1 MVEVKKLHKS
11 FGGVEVLKGIDFS
24 LEKGE
29 IVSIIGPSG
38 SGKSTFLRCLN
49 YLEVPTKGSI
59 TIDDLRL
66 EASNHK
72 KKDIV
77 VFRQKTSMVFQNY
90 NLFKNKTALE
100 NITEALIIVKKI
112 DKRLADK
119 KGKEI
124 IKKIG
129 LEGKEGFYPNELS
142 GGQQQRIG
150 IGRAMALENKLI
162 LLDEPTSALDP
173 ELVGEVL
180 DLIRLLVS
188 ENISMIIVT
197 HEMKFAREV
206 SDRVIFME
214 DGMIIECGT
223 PNEILVS
230 PKNKRIESFLG
241 KSFSEHIV

>member
-1 MVEVKKLHKS
+1 MNRTNILEVKELHKS
-11 FGGVEVLKGIDFS
+11 FGELEVLKGIDFS

-29 IVSIIGPSG
+29 IVSIVGPSG

-49 YLEVPTKGSI
+49 YLEEPTKGSI
-59 TIDDLRL
+59 TIDSLRQ
-66 EASNHK
+66 EANNHK

-77 VFRQKTSMVFQNY
+77 AFRKKSSMVFQNY

-100 NITEALIIVKKI
+100 NITEALIIVQKI
-112 DKRLADK
+112 DKRSADK
-119 KGKEI
+119 KGREI

-129 LEGKEGFYPNELS
+129 LEGKEGFYPSELS

-150 IGRAMALENKLI
+150 IGRAMALENKVL

-173 ELVGEVL
+173 ELVVEVL

-188 ENISMIIVT
+188 EHISMIIVT

-214 DGMIIECGT
+214 DGVIVDQGT

-241 KSFSEHIV
+241 KTS

>member
-1 MVEVKKLHKS
+1 MNRTNILEVKELHKS
-11 FGGVEVLKGIDFS
+11 FGELEVLKGIDFS
-24 LEKGE
+24 LQKGE
-29 IVSIIGPSG
+29 IVSIVGPSG

-49 YLEVPTKGSI
+49 YLEEPTKGSI
-59 TIDDLRL
+59 TIDNLRQ

-77 VFRQKTSMVFQNY
+77 AFRQKTSMVFQNY

-100 NITEALIIVKKI
+100 NITEALIIVQKI
-112 DKRLADK
+112 DKKTADK
-119 KGKEI
+119 KGREI

-129 LEGKEGFYPNELS
+129 LEGKEDFYPSELS

-150 IGRAMALENKLI
+150 IGRAMALENKVI

-188 ENISMIIVT
+188 EHISMIIVT

-214 DGMIIECGT
+214 DGVIVDQGT
-223 PNEILVS
+223 PDEILVS
-230 PKNKRIESFLG
+230 PKNKRIETFLG
-241 KSFSEHIV
+241 KI

>member
-1 MVEVKKLHKS
+1 MNRTNILEVKELHKS
-11 FGGVEVLKGIDFS
+11 FGELEVLKGIDFS

-29 IVSIIGPSG
+29 IVSIVGPSG

-49 YLEVPTKGSI
+49 YLEEPTKGSI
-59 TIDDLRL
+59 TIDSLRQ
-66 EASNHK
+66 EANNHK

-77 VFRQKTSMVFQNY
+77 AFRKKSSMVFQNY

-100 NITEALIIVKKI
+100 NITEALIIVQKI
-112 DKRLADK
+112 DKRSADK
-119 KGKEI
+119 KGREI

-129 LEGKEGFYPNELS
+129 LEGKEGFYPSELS

-150 IGRAMALENKLI
+150 IGRAMALENKVI

-188 ENISMIIVT
+188 EHISMIIVT

-206 SDRVIFME
+206 SDRVVFME
-214 DGMIIECGT
+214 DGVIVDQGT
-223 PNEILVS
+223 PDEILVS
-230 PKNKRIESFLG
+230 PKNKRIETFLG
-241 KSFSEHIV
+241 KI

>member
-1 MVEVKKLHKS
+1 MNRNNILEVKGLHKN
-11 FGGVEVLKGIDFS
+11 FGELEVLKGIDFF
-24 LEKGE
+24 LKKGE
-29 IVSIIGPSG
+29 IVSIVGPSG

-49 YLEVPTKGSI
+49 YLEEPTKGSI
-59 TIDDLRL
+59 TIDSLKQ

-77 VFRQKTSMVFQNY
+77 SFRQKTSMVFQNY

-112 DKRLADK
+112 DKKSADE
-119 KGKEI
+119 KGREI

-129 LEGKEGFYPNELS
+129 LEGKEGFYPSELS

-188 ENISMIIVT
+188 EHISMIIVT

-214 DGMIIECGT
+214 DGIIVDEGT

-241 KSFSEHIV
+241 KTS

>member
-1 MVEVKKLHKS
+1 MNRTNILEVKELHKS
-11 FGGVEVLKGIDFS
+11 FGEVEVLKGIDFS
-24 LEKGE
+24 LQKGE

-49 YLEVPTKGSI
+49 YLEEPTKGSI
-59 TIDDLRL
+59 TIDGLRQ

-72 KKDIV
+72 KKDV
-77 VFRQKTSMVFQNY
+77 VAFRQKTSMVFQNY

-112 DKRLADK
+112 DRRSADK

-124 IKKIG
+124 MKKIG
-129 LEGKEGFYPNELS
+129 LEGREEFYPSELS

-150 IGRAMALENKLI
+150 IGRAMTLENKLI

-180 DLIRLLVS
+180 DIIRLLVS
-188 ENISMIIVT
+188 EHISMIIVT
-197 HEMKFAREV
+197 HEMKFARKV

-214 DGMIIECGT
+214 DGIILDEGT

-241 KSFSEHIV
+241 KTS

>member
-1 MVEVKKLHKS
+1 MNRTNILEVKELHKS
-11 FGGVEVLKGIDFS
+11 FGELEVLKGIDFS

-29 IVSIIGPSG
+29 IVSIVGPSG

-49 YLEVPTKGSI
+49 YLEEPTKGSI
-59 TIDDLRL
+59 TIDSLRQ
-66 EASNHK
+66 EANNHK

-77 VFRQKTSMVFQNY
+77 AFRKKSSMVFQNY

-100 NITEALIIVKKI
+100 NITEALIIVQKI
-112 DKRLADK
+112 DKRSADK
-119 KGKEI
+119 KGREI

-129 LEGKEGFYPNELS
+129 LEGKEDFYPSELS

-150 IGRAMALENKLI
+150 IGRAMALENKVI

-188 ENISMIIVT
+188 EHISMIIVT

-206 SDRVIFME
+206 SDRVVFME
-214 DGMIIECGT
+214 DGVIVDQGT

-230 PKNKRIESFLG
+230 PKNKRIETFLG
-241 KSFSEHIV
+241 KI

>member
-1 MVEVKKLHKS
+1 MNRTNILEVKELHKS
-11 FGGVEVLKGIDFS
+11 FGELEVLKGINFS

-29 IVSIIGPSG
+29 IVSIVGPSG

-49 YLEVPTKGSI
+49 YLEEPTKGSI
-59 TIDDLRL
+59 TIDSLRQ
-66 EASNHK
+66 EANNHK

-77 VFRQKTSMVFQNY
+77 AFRKKSSMVFQNY

-100 NITEALIIVKKI
+100 NITEALIIVQKI
-112 DKRLADK
+112 DKRSADK
-119 KGKEI
+119 KGREI

-129 LEGKEGFYPNELS
+129 LEGKEDFYPSELS

-150 IGRAMALENKLI
+150 IGRAMALENKVI

-188 ENISMIIVT
+188 EHISMIIVT

-206 SDRVIFME
+206 SDRVVFME
-214 DGMIIECGT
+214 DGVIVDQGT
-223 PNEILVS
+223 PDEILVS
-230 PKNKRIESFLG
+230 PKNKRIETFLG
-241 KSFSEHIV
+241 KI